1 MVSRPA
7 QERPFIVVLAGVNR
21 AGTPDWAKPIAAA
34 AFRCH
39 DALESAS
46 A

>member
-1 MVSRPA
+1 MVPRPA
-7 QERPFIVVLAGVNR
+7 QERPFIVVLAGVNG
-21 AGTPDWAKPIAAA
+21 AGTPDWAKPIVAA

-39 DALESAS
+39 DELESAS